1 MIKAR
6 PRVVFDTNVIISSLW
21 GGYPRKVID
30 MWQGDRIA
38 AITTLDILD
47 EYMNVI
53 KRFHPDPE
61 IEEEFLLLFS
71 DPRKNLFV
79 KPAYSVN
86 IIKDDPADNKFLS
99 GAVAGNAGYIISGDK
114 HLLVLGQYKKTKIMT
129 PKDFVLM
136 NSK

>member
-1 MIKAR
+1 MIKSR

-38 AITTLDILD
+38 AITTLEILA

-53 KRFHPDPE
+53 KRFNPDPE
-61 IEEEFLLLFS
+61 IEEEFLLLFA
-71 DPRKNLFV
+71 DPHKTFFV
-79 KPAYSVN
+79 KPAYGVN

-99 GAVAGNAGYIISGDK
+99 GAVAGNADYIISGDK
-114 HLLVLGQYKKTKIMT
+114 HLLVLGQYKKTKIMI
-129 PKDFVLM
+129 PKDLVLM
-136 NSK
+136 SSK

>member
-30 MWQGDRIA
+30 IWQGDRIA
-38 AITTLDILD
+38 AITTLEILA
-47 EYMNVI
+47 EYMNVS
-53 KRFHPDPE
+53 KRFNLDPE
-61 IEEEFLLLFS
+61 VEEEFLLLFS
-71 DPRKNLFV
+71 DPQKTFFV
-79 KPAYSVN
+79 KPASSVN
-86 IIKDDPADNKFLS
+86 IIGDDPADNKFLS

-114 HLLVLGQYKKTKIMT
+114 HLLVLGQYKKIKILT